1 LTSNV
6 AQSYPY
12 TNETDAQREAAV
24 GAAVERFP
32 DLADKIAAE
41 SQPLEF
47 EQPAEPGRPHRTWVF
62 VCPEHV
68 SGRLHVAG
76 YALERHALYTVCDE
90 GGETYLR

>member
-1 LTSNV
+1 MTSNV

-12 TNETDAQREAAV
+12 SSETDAERS
-24 GAAVERFP
+24 AAVEAAIGRF
-32 DLADKIAAE
+32 DGLKDKIGAE
-41 SQPLEF
+41 SQPIEF
-47 EQPAEPGRPHRTWVF
+47 DQPAEPGRPHRTWVF

-68 SGRLHVAG
+68 NGRLHVCG